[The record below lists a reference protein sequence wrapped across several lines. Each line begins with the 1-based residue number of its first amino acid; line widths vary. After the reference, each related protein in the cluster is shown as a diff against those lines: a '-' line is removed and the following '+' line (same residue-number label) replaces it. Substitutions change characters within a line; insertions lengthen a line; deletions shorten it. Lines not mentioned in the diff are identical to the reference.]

1 MASSTSSKKRQP
13 GLVPEDGVARPPGAR
28 PQLIDQLPKSIFTS
42 PGVIAGIV
50 AFELLYGMVLFG
62 VMSSVKRQRLEE
74 QKKALVAKVERVEP
88 PLAAHPAPSNPP
100 SKAEQAGEEKETSK
114 VVESKPRPRSKT
126 KAGSETQTAVAST
139 SDSPPVTAESKGTPT
154 QADAKPSRS
163 ETSSKSEQGK
173 LAMASPTPAPTTID
187 EPPPTSFPGLG
198 DLIDP
203 LRDSKITATSDTVT
217 IKVASGPHVF
227 DAMRGLADAP
237 RSMTEV
243 EGDFVAQVRVLGNLK
258 PGTKFIKGLNFAFQG
273 AGILIWQ
280 DPENY
285 VRFERTSMYN
295 FKGERLYWVFLE
307 SVKPGRKPS
316 ETQRVVRDAP
326 VTLKVERQGKTLTF
340 SYSTDEKTWLKV
352 NELATT
358 LPPKIMIGIAATNV
372 APREL
377 TARFSNFEMTPAPS
391 SR

>member
-1 MASSTSSKKRQP
+1 
-13 GLVPEDGVARPPGAR
+13 VVRPPGAR

-42 PGVIAGIV
+42 PGIIAGIV

-74 QKKALVAKVERVEP
+74 QKKALLAKVERVEP

-100 SKAEQAGEEKETSK
+100 SKPEQTGEEKETSK
-114 VVESKPRPRSKT
+114 VVETESRPKSKA
-126 KAGSETQTAVAST
+126 KAKSASESQTSVAST
-139 SDSPPVTAESKGTPT
+139 SDPASRTAESR
-154 QADAKPSRS
+154 PSPALAEVKSTKS
-163 ETSSKSEQGK
+163 EASSKTEQEK
-173 LAMASPTPAPTTID
+173 LAMASPTPAPNTIE
-187 EPPPTSFPGLG
+187 EPPPKEDPPISFPGLG

-203 LRDSKITATSDTVT
+203 LKDSKITATSDTVT

-243 EGDFVAQVRVLGNLK
+243 EGDFVATVRVLGDLK
-258 PGTKFIKGLNFAFQG
+258 PGTKFIKGLNFTFQG
-273 AGILIWQ
+273 AGFLIWQ
-280 DPENY
+280 DAENY

-295 FKGERLYWVFLE
+295 FKGERVFWVFLE

-326 VTLKVERQGKTLTF
+326 VTLKVEREGKTLTF

-372 APREL
+372 APREF